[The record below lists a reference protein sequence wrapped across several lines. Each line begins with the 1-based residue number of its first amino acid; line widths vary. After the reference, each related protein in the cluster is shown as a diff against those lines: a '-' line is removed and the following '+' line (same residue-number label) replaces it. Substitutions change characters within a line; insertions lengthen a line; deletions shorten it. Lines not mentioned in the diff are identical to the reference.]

1 MYNYYNLLSVNVA
14 ACALLEAYFELS
26 SAKGPNNNSCTISYS
41 IHSKGVH
48 LSCADLLIREG
59 ANLDKQTSDGSTA
72 MHLASAIGAVSL
84 VELMLLN
91 NASPDIRDFEGR
103 LPIHWATLPRSSKC
117 AIVLLKVG
125 IMECAVVT

>member
-1 MYNYYNLLSVNVA
+1 MCTIRS
-14 ACALLEAYFELS
+14 YFELL
-26 SAKGPNNNSCTISYS
+26 SAKVQTTTAVYTISYS